1 MSEYFEIEPLYI
13 EGNFK
18 KTVLSFQVSSQL
30 EMWSEELQH
39 SELTRDISKAE
50 QFLRLHN
57 ESVSQMQNTV
67 YQVLQQGQDLIQV
80 FENSG
85 LCVMADAQ
93 YNAQTRVQVLLEFLH
108 DREMD
113 LEEMAEMKRVKLEQC
128 IQLGQFQNDA
138 NQVISWIRNGESMLM
153 ASFTI
158 PNSLSDAELLKKEH
172 EQFQVAI
179 EKTHT
184 SAVQVKYRADALIN
198 ANHYDPQSIREISE
212 EVTKRWQQLVS
223 CAEERHKLVTASLN
237 FYKTAEQVCSV
248 LDSLE
253 REYRRDEDWC
263 ATGQSSDKAASISQL
278 INKHQEQKEAFLK
291 ACTLARRTGETF
303 LKYTTRSLQF
313 YNYPNTTGN
322 HESRV
327 KGIINYHDLAFVVN
341 EYTGC
346 VYLKSPVNH

>member
-1 MSEYFEIEPLYI
+1 M
-13 EGNFK
+13 
-18 KTVLSFQVSSQL
+18 
-30 EMWSEELQH
+30 
-39 SELTRDISKAE
+39 
-50 QFLRLHN
+50 
-57 ESVSQMQNTV
+57 
-67 YQVLQQGQDLIQV
+67 
-80 FENSG
+80 
-85 LCVMADAQ
+85 
-93 YNAQTRVQVLLEFLH
+93 EFLH
-108 DREMD
+108 DREID
-113 LEEMAEMKRVKLEQC
+113 LEDLAEVKRVKLEQC

-184 SAVQVKYRADALIN
+184 SAVQVKHRADALIN
-198 ANHYDPQSIREISE
+198 GNHFDPQSIRDISE
-212 EVTKRWQQLVS
+212 EVTKRWQQLVT

-263 ATGQSSDKAASISQL
+263 STGQQNIDKATAISQL

-291 ACTLARRTGETF
+291 ACTLARRTAETF

-313 YNYPNTTGN
+313 YNYPNSGGN

-327 KGIINYHDLAFVVN
+327 KGILEKLLSQENKVLEHWTQRKKRLDQCQQFVLFERSAKQAIEWIHDTGNKLYFINYMEFIKISFFLFFN
-341 EYTGC
+341 
-346 VYLKSPVNH
+346 SQ